1 MNRVFSAFYNK
12 KNAQPGSYRFMFD
25 GERLEDNDTAETKD
39 MDDNC
44 VVYVQLEKTGGRL
57 VKLIFENKKR
67 TKCEI
72 DVFLMMGKEKT
83 VSDDSKE

>member
-1 MNRVFSAFYNK
+1 MNRVFSAFYTK

-44 VVYVQLEKTGGRL
+44 VVDVQLEQTGGR
-57 VKLIFENKKR
+57 
-67 TKCEI
+67 
-72 DVFLMMGKEKT
+72 
-83 VSDDSKE
+83 